1 MSNEHNEL
9 AMAFMLAL
17 LRISLIVALVP
28 IPGWRRSPHLTKA
41 VLAVALAVTVVPAMG
56 EKATLRLDGGALVAA
71 ALSELGLG
79 LLFGLVTALVLEA
92 FSLGAQL
99 LGVQAG
105 FSYAS
110 TIDPSSEADSGI
122 LPVIA
127 QLMAGLLFFAL
138 RMDGLVLRA
147 LLQSFELYPPGQWAV
162 RMLHAEYLIR
172 LGAEVFAVALRLAFP
187 IVALLMLLDL
197 AVGVLGRI
205 QTNIQLLT
213 LSFPAKLVI
222 TLAALALLA
231 PASPYLLRRHVE
243 NMVLLWPR

>member
-1 MSNEHNEL
+1 M
-9 AMAFMLAL
+9 
-17 LRISLIVALVP
+17 
-28 IPGWRRSPHLTKA
+28 
-41 VLAVALAVTVVPAMG
+41 
-56 EKATLRLDGGALVAA
+56 VAA

>member
-1 MSNEHNEL
+1 
-9 AMAFMLAL
+9 MAFMLAL